1 MKISG
6 PAILTIGVCVALIAV
21 GFAYFFHWAPNTA
34 EAGYAQE
41 FEALLDTEIAKEAQA
56 QRRVD
61 DARAKVMELSD
72 QWQAVVAQKT
82 PPEELSKGGISL
94 GVNPYQL
101 TVDAPKFRDSLQRRV
116 NQQLKVGGVT
126 VVQGPRIPDPT
137 TDSNSILASYFNYPA
152 ATFPVCVFNLGTVTV
167 RGNYDQ
173 ISRNIRSWANVQG
186 YMAVADNPVI
196 TGTSPRLTATYALT
210 IVAYVRGQELPPVLA
225 SAAPAAAGTAGA
237 APFGAPGDPGG
248 PPDTG
253 EQGAEER

>member
-21 GFAYFFHWAPNTA
+21 GFAYFFHWAPNTT

-41 FEALLDTEIAKEAQA
+41 YEALLDAEIAKEPQAQA
-56 QRRVD
+56 RVD

-82 PPEELSKGGISL
+82 PPAELSKGGISL

-101 TVDAPKFRDSLQRRV
+101 TVDSPKFRDAMQRKV
-116 NQQLKVGGVT
+116 NQQLKTGGVT

-137 TDSNSILASYFNYPA
+137 TDSNSILASYYNYPA
-152 ATFPVCVFNLGTVTV
+152 ATFPVCVFNLGTVTI

-196 TGTSPRLTATYALT
+196 SGTSPRLTATYALT

-225 SAAPAAAGTAGA
+225 SAAPAAAGAGA
-237 APFGAPGDPGG
+237 GAPFAGGGRPSDLETGD
-248 PPDTG
+248 
-253 EQGAEER
+253 QGAEER